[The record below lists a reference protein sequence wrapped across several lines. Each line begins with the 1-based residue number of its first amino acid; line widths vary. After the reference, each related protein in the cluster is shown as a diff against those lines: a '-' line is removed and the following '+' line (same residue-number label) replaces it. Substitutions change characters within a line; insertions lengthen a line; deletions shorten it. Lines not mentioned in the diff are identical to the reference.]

1 VTESAYEKLRRLAL
15 NQDGSESSRHAAI
28 EKLADPRTRDAAEVL
43 LELGARQDETAS
55 ILWLQAPAST
65 TTKRPPGRT
74 IEPLL
79 LDIENLG
86 CLLR

>member
-15 NQDGSESSRHAAI
+15 DQAGSESSRHAAI

-55 ILWLQAPAST
+55 ILQAAPSRLFKRTASKSPSGT
-65 TTKRPPGRT
+65 SET
-74 IEPLL
+74 
-79 LDIENLG
+79 
-86 CLLR
+86 